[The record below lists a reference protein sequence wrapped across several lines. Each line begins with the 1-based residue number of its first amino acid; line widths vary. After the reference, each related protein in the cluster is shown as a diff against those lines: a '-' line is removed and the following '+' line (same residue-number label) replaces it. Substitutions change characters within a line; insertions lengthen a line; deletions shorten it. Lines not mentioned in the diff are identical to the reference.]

1 LFSLSGKSQIS
12 HGGEPYDWNERASTD
27 LVFEAMPAIDLETYK
42 REDSDFDQRKD
53 IPWRFGANIPV
64 DLDLHNSGTWTELEN
79 GDRIWKL
86 SIKAKDALT
95 INFVFDQYHLPE
107 GGKVFVYDIDKK
119 QLLGSFTNAN
129 TSPENSLG
137 VGFIFSD
144 QLVISYH
151 EPAAVAGQGYLHINN
166 VTHGYRNVLLK
177 HKGEE
182 KGPFGNAKAC
192 NVNVNCPEGLPYGIQ
207 KR

>member
-1 LFSLSGKSQIS
+1 
-12 HGGEPYDWNERASTD
+12 
-27 LVFEAMPAIDLETYK
+27 
-42 REDSDFDQRKD
+42 
-53 IPWRFGANIPV
+53 
-64 DLDLHNSGTWTELEN
+64 LHNSGTWTELEN

-144 QLVISYH
+144 QLIISYH

-207 KR
+207 KRSVALIVVGNNGHCSGALVNNTSQDLTQYFLTANHCVGTPGNWI